1 MEHNNLPYKWVK
13 IVINSIKKVMGLAG
27 ESMSLIKE
35 ITIKQE
41 NSSNSLKLTN
51 VQKTFKSEVVF
62 LKGQQ
67 L

>member
-1 MEHNNLPYKWVK
+1 
-13 IVINSIKKVMGLAG
+13 MGLAG

>member
-1 MEHNNLPYKWVK
+1 MV
-13 IVINSIKKVMGLAG
+13 LAG

-41 NSSNSLKLTN
+41 SSSNSLKLMN
-51 VQKTFKSEVVF
+51 VQKTFKSAVVF